1 MLRIVH
7 ERHEKN
13 IRCRFLADGVIPCMH
28 SFSPFSTPPRTGPR
42 RYTHSVILAGMPEP
56 KRREVRLRVTQVF
69 TGCVVIPIVPDLAL
83 GNKQADRQTSQVFKT
98 WEV

>member
-13 IRCRFLADGVIPCMH
+13 IRCRFLADGVIPCIH
-28 SFSPFSTPPRTGPR
+28 SHPFRHRPEQTLVVI
-42 RYTHSVILAGMPEP
+42 HSVILAGMPET
-56 KRREVRLRVTQVF
+56 RRGEVRLRVTQVF

-83 GNKQADRQTSQVFKT
+83 GKKQADRQTFQVFKT
-98 WEV
+98 WKV